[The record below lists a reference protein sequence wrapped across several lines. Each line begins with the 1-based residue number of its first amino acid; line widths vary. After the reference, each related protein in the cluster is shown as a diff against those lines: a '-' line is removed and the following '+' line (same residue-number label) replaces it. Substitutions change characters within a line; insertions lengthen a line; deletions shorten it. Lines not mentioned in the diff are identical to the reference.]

1 MQADDQ
7 APPDGADWG
16 KPLVRFDAAWQAL
29 ESRLC
34 AAVLLAEIAAIALW
48 VFLRGL
54 ASDYFP
60 GENAAGLICRSLL
73 TSAALT
79 TLAHLATR
87 TRGPAVHRAGVICIA
102 QHRWPDI
109 GIELLFH

>member
-60 GENAAGLICRSLL
+60 GENAAGLICRSMLG
-73 TSAALT
+73 TAAVGVV
-79 TLAHLATR
+79 AHLATR
-87 TRGPAVHRAGVICIA
+87 NRGLAIHRAGVMV
-102 QHRWPDI
+102 
-109 GIELLFH
+109 GMF